1 MPRRDPFSGTTPIT
15 VRVPN
20 DVAAEIAVVAR
31 AEGVNVSEVIR
42 AGMYRHLSSLRTD
55 PAFQK
60 RLRQRLDEDREI
72 MERYAED

>member
-1 MPRRDPFSGTTPIT
+1 MPRRDPLSGTTPIT
-15 VRVPN
+15 VRVPV
-20 DVAAEIAVVAR
+20 DVATEIAVVAR

-60 RLRQRLDEDREI
+60 RLREHLDKDREI
-72 MERYAED
+72 LERYAG